1 MLLLGL
7 TTLPLA
13 ALLSTSWQFFNLF
26 SEEFAA
32 AQAILRPELTITPSY
47 TIKLPAELPPCSV
60 MSFVPVVAMDAV
72 GVVTRSALT
81 GGMLEPPPLWQQTTR
96 RPPYTTAENGDQL
109 DACVS
114 AWSWL
119 RKITSPSVL
128 AEAVPPRAVMLAMR
142 AAGAFQLPA
151 AWSASAPVHSVKTAV
166 PCVVVTPLFRFQ
178 AASAAPV
185 VPEVVQRNTL
195 SLLTA
200 GAANW
205 RM

>member
-1 MLLLGL
+1 MTLELVALLR
-7 TTLPLA
+7 TTLQL
-13 ALLSTSWQFFNLF
+13 FNLS
-26 SEEFAA
+26 SEEFADA
-32 AQAILRPELTITPSY
+32 PIMLRPDLKITFSY
-47 TIKLPAELPPCSV
+47 IMLLPAELPPCRV
-60 MSFVPVVAMDAV
+60 MSFDPVLEIDAV

-96 RPPYTTAENGDQL
+96 RPPYDTAENGDQL